1 MKSGKRRTAEDVTE
15 GIDLNGKTALI
26 TGVNSGIGQETLRV
40 LSLRGAHVIGTGR
53 TLAKAEEGCAV
64 ATGTATAFEC
74 ELSDLDSI
82 RRCAEKIHSRYE
94 SLDIIVANAGIMT
107 PAKLEQANGIELQFA
122 TNHLGHFLLLTSLME
137 LFATGCRVVIV
148 ASEAHRA
155 TPPGGI
161 DFENLSGENGYRAL
175 RAYAQSK
182 LANIL
187 FANCLSRRLAGRG
200 TANSLH
206 PGLVRTNM
214 GRHINPVVT
223 WGLALFMFPM
233 AKTVQQGAATSCL
246 LAASPAVEGITGKY
260 FSDCQEKTPSAL
272 AMDDAL
278 GERLWS
284 ESQALVSQ

>member
-1 MKSGKRRTAEDVTE
+1 MKSGKRRTAEEVTE
-15 GIDLNGKTALI
+15 GVDLTGKTALI

-82 RRCAEKIHSRYE
+82 RRCTEKIRSRSQ

-107 PAKLEQANGIELQFA
+107 PAKLNQANGIELQFA

-137 LFATGCRVVIV
+137 LFSIGCRVVIV
-148 ASEAHRA
+148 SSEAHRA
-155 TPPGGI
+155 TPRGGI
-161 DFENLSGENGYRAL
+161 DFGNLSGENGYRAL

-187 FANCLSRRLAGRG
+187 FANSLSRRLAGRG
-200 TANSLH
+200 TVNSLH

-214 GRHINPVVT
+214 GRHINPAVT
-223 WGLALFMFPM
+223 WGLSLFMFSM
-233 AKTVQQGAATSCL
+233 AKTIPQGAATSCL

-284 ESQALVSQ
+284 ESQRLVSQ